1 MKPAVKLVRT
11 NGANILAARRR
22 EIGWIH
28 AAKTAL
34 NICDADYRAIL
45 QRITGKNSSAECTA
59 AERAAILREFHRLGW
74 EKPQK
79 KRFDQ
84 HEKIRW
90 LWGKLAEAGVLRSTS
105 EQALLALVARTT
117 GMSVSSLRFL
127 PPFESSKTIE
137 CLKAMLARASA
148 RPATPAAAATAAA

>member
-1 MKPAVKLVRT
+1 MKTVHT

-28 AAKTAL
+28 MAKNAL

-45 QRITGKNSSAECTA
+45 QRTCGKNSSAECNA

-74 EKPQK
+74 EKPHKQ
-79 KRFDQ
+79 RFDQ
-84 HEKIRW
+84 HDKIRW
-90 LWGKLAEAGVLRSTS
+90 LWKKLGEAGVLRNPS
-105 EQALLALVARTT
+105 EEGLLALVARTT

-137 CLKAMLARASA
+137 ALKAMLTRASA
-148 RPATPAAAATAAA
+148 RPTTPAAA